1 MLRSPRLSTTAQ
13 TPSSLSKQDVS
24 PRNGQETEKGHR
36 PRQRGAG
43 SPVKRDA
50 HQVSTCQC
58 PNWRHI
64 TDSHLTPSTRIA
76 RQGDGTTR
84 RTTVNPPHAYELLL
98 VGWIASA
105 HSRRHRQ
112 PTPPCRRLRHQR
124 TAPNQWVAATHNY
137 TARPPIALYAKGGI
151 LSPPAPP
158 PLASL
163 ASRDLAK
170 GRLFLTTQQ
179 LQPL

>member
-1 MLRSPRLSTTAQ
+1 MLCSPHLSTTAQ

-24 PRNGQETEKGHR
+24 PQNGQEIEKGHR

-58 PNWRHI
+58 PNWCHI
-64 TDSHLTPSTRIA
+64 IDSHLSPLTRIA

-98 VGWIASA
+98 IGWITSA
-105 HSRRHRQ
+105 HSRQHRA
-112 PTPPCRRLRHQR
+112 H
-124 TAPNQWVAATHNY
+124 TAM
-137 TARPPIALYAKGGI
+137 
-151 LSPPAPP
+151 S
-158 PLASL
+158 
-163 ASRDLAK
+163 
-170 GRLFLTTQQ
+170 
-179 LQPL
+179 